1 MRRTLLSTA
10 CLPLLT
16 ALALAGCT
24 QDPGN
29 VEIPFAIGA
38 STVTCETANV
48 ATVEMTLTEIS
59 DEGGEEPLEYQGS
72 APCADGSVT
81 FTGIAASNYEV
92 AARGI
97 SSDGLT
103 TWDNQG
109 PDSLKKVEALAGQD
123 VTTEEVRLTPTP
135 ARILVRWEL
144 TKGGAQVQCSG
155 VETKQFEI
163 SAYDM
168 DGFNTLLDADPI
180 DCDAEQAESPFHVVP
195 DPDRA
200 LAGDRVAQIDITP
213 QDSQGNTVGNVSTV
227 VLDQPPGFGVSIK
240 IVVKCVDDECTSEL
254 AT

>member
-29 VEIPFAIGA
+29 VEIPFSIGA
-38 STVTCETANV
+38 SSVTCETANV

-59 DEGGEEPLEYQGS
+59 DEGGEDPLEYQGS
-72 APCADGSVT
+72 APCTDGSVT

-92 AARGI
+92 AARGA
-97 SSDGLT
+97 SSEGLT

-123 VTTEEVRLTPTP
+123 VTTDEVRLTPTP

-155 VETKQFEI
+155 VETKQFQI
-163 SAYDM
+163 SAFDE
-168 DGFNTLLDADPI
+168 DGFNTLLIADAV
-180 DCDAEQAESPFHVVP
+180 DCDAEQAESPYHVIP
-195 DPDRA
+195 DPDRD
-200 LAGDRVAQIDITP
+200 LAGDRLAQIDIIP
-213 QDSQGNTVGNVSTV
+213 QNSQGDPVGPSSTV
-227 VLDQPPGFGVSIK
+227 ILDQPPGFGVSVK

-254 AT
+254 AS

>member
-29 VEIPFAIGA
+29 VEIPFSIGA
-38 STVTCETANV
+38 SSVTCETANV

-59 DEGGEEPLEYQGS
+59 DEGGEDPLEYQGS
-72 APCADGSVT
+72 APCTEGSVN

-92 AARGI
+92 TAVGV
-97 SSDGLT
+97 SSDGLA
-103 TWDNQG
+103 TWDNQD
-109 PDSLKKVEALAGQD
+109 PSSLKKVEALAGQD
-123 VTTEEVRLTPTP
+123 VTTEEVRMTPTP

-155 VETKQFEI
+155 VETKKFQI
-163 SAYDM
+163 SAFDE
-168 DGFNTLLDADPI
+168 DGFNALLIADAV
-180 DCDAEQAESPFHVVP
+180 DCDAEQAESPYHVIP
-195 DPDRA
+195 DPDRDV
-200 LAGDRVAQIDITP
+200 AGDRLGQIDISP
-213 QDSQGNTVGNVSTV
+213 QDADGNPVGAPSTV
-227 VLDQPPGFGVSIK
+227 ILDQPPGFGVSVR
-240 IVVKCVDDECTSEL
+240 VVVSCVDDECTAEL

>member
-29 VEIPFAIGA
+29 VEIPFSIGA
-38 STVTCETANV
+38 ASVTCETANV

-72 APCADGSVT
+72 APCTDGSVS

-92 AARGI
+92 AAVGL
-97 SSDGLT
+97 SSDGLA
-103 TWDNQG
+103 TWDNQD
-109 PDSLKKVEALAGQD
+109 PSSLKKIEALAGQD
-123 VTTEEVRLTPTP
+123 VTTDEVRMTPTP

-155 VETKQFEI
+155 VATKQFQV
-163 SAYDM
+163 SAFDEN
-168 DGFNTLLDADPI
+168 GFNALLIADPI
-180 DCDAEQAESPFHVVP
+180 DCDAEQAESPYHVIP
-195 DPDRA
+195 DPDRSV
-200 LAGDRVAQIDITP
+200 AGDSLGQIDITP
-213 QDSQGNTVGNVSTV
+213 QDAQGNPVGSPSTV
-227 VLDQPPGFGVSIK
+227 VLDQPPGFGVSVRV
-240 IVVKCVDDECTSEL
+240 VVKCVDDECTSEL